1 MIAHS
6 LTGREGS
13 GWQSLSLPTPT
24 PFRTL
29 FKRAQGLPPTPAH
42 TCRTKPCRPQYSL
55 EGGIT
60 TSENHSTW
68 GEMQLALLKDAG
80 FANRSSGLY

>member
-13 GWQSLSLPTPT
+13 GWQSLSLPTPPPPLA
-24 PFRTL
+24 PF
-29 FKRAQGLPPTPAH
+29 KKAQGLPPTPPH
-42 TCRTKPCRPQYSL
+42 TSRAKPCRPQYSL